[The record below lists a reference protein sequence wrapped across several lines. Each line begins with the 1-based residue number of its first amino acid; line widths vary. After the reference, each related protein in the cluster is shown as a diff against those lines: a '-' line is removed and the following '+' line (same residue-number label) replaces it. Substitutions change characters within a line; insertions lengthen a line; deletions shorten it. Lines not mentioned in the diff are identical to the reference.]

1 MADARMSW
9 RLPLLTLIFALALT
23 AVPLPAAAGPF
34 RPDWVPL
41 ILIFWSLLAPERFG
55 LLTAFWMGLL
65 LDTLSGSL
73 LGQHALALVVVIYLT
88 IRFHLRIRVFPIWQL
103 SVTVVLLLA
112 IYEFVLFWVDGVAGR
127 TVPLTERWA
136 PLVTSAVI
144 WPFIIAYLDRYRH
157 DAQVRI

>member
-1 MADARMSW
+1 MTDAGMSW
-9 RLPLLTLIFALALT
+9 RLPILTLILALALT
-23 AVPLPAAAGPF
+23 AAPLPPAVAPF

-88 IRFHLRIRVFPIWQL
+88 IKFHLRIRVFPIWQL
-103 SVTVVLLLA
+103 SMTVVLLLA
-112 IYEFVLFWVDGVAGR
+112 LYEFVLFWVDGVAGR

-136 PLVTSAVI
+136 PLVSSALV
-144 WPFIIAYLDRYRH
+144 WPLIIAYLDRYRH
-157 DAQVRI
+157 DAQVRV

>member
-1 MADARMSW
+1 MFDEGMRW
-9 RLPLLTLIFALALT
+9 RLPILTLVLALALS
-23 AVPLPAAAGPF
+23 AVPLPTSVAPF
-34 RPDWVPL
+34 RPEWVPL
-41 ILIFWSLLAPERFG
+41 MLIFWSMLAPERFG

-73 LGQHALALVVVIYLT
+73 LGQHALALVVVVHLT

-127 TVPLTERWA
+127 TVPLMERWA
-136 PLVTSAVI
+136 PLITSAMI
-144 WPFIIAYLDRYRH
+144 WPLIMAYLDRYRH
-157 DAQVRI
+157 DAHVRV